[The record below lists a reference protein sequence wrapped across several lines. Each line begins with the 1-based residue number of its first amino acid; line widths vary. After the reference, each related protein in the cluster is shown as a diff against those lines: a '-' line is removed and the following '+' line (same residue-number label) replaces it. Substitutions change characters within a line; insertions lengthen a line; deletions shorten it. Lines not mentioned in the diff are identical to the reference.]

1 MQTTNAAN
9 AVTTLGNCTWY
20 YINGLGAYSKIELA
34 SATVEI
40 KDDPARYRGAK
51 KIVIR
56 YTKKGCRK
64 IEAIGYSDYKGIVFV
79 DGHNTFDPASAFDA
93 SGTSKEC
100 FDVAYENDFDRTLA
114 QSGAK
119 IVADYRGFNLKK

>member
-9 AVTTLGNCTWY
+9 AVTNLGKCTWY
-20 YINGLGAYSKIELA
+20 FINGLGAYSKIELA
-34 SATVEI
+34 SATVSI
-40 KDDPARYRGAK
+40 VPNPAKHYGAK

-56 YTKKGCRK
+56 YTKKGGRK
-64 IEAIGYSDYKGIVFV
+64 IEALGYSDYKGIVFV

-93 SGTSKEC
+93 SGTSREC
-100 FDVAYENDFDRTLA
+100 FDVAYENDFDRMLA

-119 IVADYRGFNLKK
+119 IIADYRGFNLQK